1 MIVFKLSCSNGH
13 TFEGWFASADD
24 DERQRR
30 SGLLACPVCEDA
42 VITKLPSAPYINT
55 GPRGDR
61 ALPVVEAPSARAQAL
76 AKLKDF
82 VLANT
87 EEVGRAFPELA
98 RRIHYGEEERRGIR
112 GQVTLEEAMAL
123 EEEGV
128 EALSL
133 PAGLLLRDKTH

>member
-1 MIVFKLSCSNGH
+1 MIVFKLSCSHGH

-24 DERQRR
+24 VARQRE
-30 SGLLACPVCEDA
+30 SGLLSCPVCEDA
-42 VITKLPSAPYINT
+42 AITKLPSAPYVNT

-61 ALPVVEAPSARAQAL
+61 LAPVAAVPTVREQAL
-76 AKLKDF
+76 ARLKDF

-98 RRIHYGEEERRGIR
+98 RRIHYGEEAPRGIR
-112 GQVTLEEAMAL
+112 GRVTPEEALAL

-128 EALSL
+128 DALAL
-133 PAGLLLRDKTH
+133 PADLLLGNKAH

>member
-1 MIVFKLSCSNGH
+1 MIVFKLSCSQGH

-24 DERQRR
+24 VERQRQ

-42 VITKLPSAPYINT
+42 AITKLPSAPYINT
-55 GPRGDR
+55 GPRGDK
-61 ALPVVEAPSARAQAL
+61 PAPAVDPSRARAQAL

-98 RRIHYGEEERRGIR
+98 RRIHYGEEARRGIR
-112 GQVTLEEAMAL
+112 GQVTLEEAMEL

-128 EALSL
+128 GALPL
-133 PAGLLLRDKTH
+133 PAELLLGDKAH